1 MSLSAVRR
9 EDLMAFIPV
18 GCLLPCIQLG
28 LIPKQ
33 PDVSVDFC
41 WRREWVMNQH
51 DDQDRTLNFCPIQIF
66 AEELYRASR

>member
-1 MSLSAVRR
+1 MDLSAVRR
-9 EDLMAFIPV
+9 EELMALIPV
-18 GCLLPCIQLG
+18 GCPVPFIQPG

-51 DDQDRTLNFCPIQIF
+51 DDQDRTLNFCPIQIL
-66 AEELYRASR
+66 A